1 MPSNTN
7 VSDPKIVENK
17 KASSK
22 RPINSEDLSALLDKA
37 ESKLHRTEMLLSVT
51 QKIAGLKNL
60 SEILWTLIEMTTK
73 EMGADR
79 GSLFL
84 NDALTGELYSRVA
97 QGDLTREIRILN
109 TTGIAGA
116 IFQTG
121 VGEIIHDAYKDCLL
135 YTSPSP
141 RDGLLSRMPSS
152 A

>member
-22 RPINSEDLSALLDKA
+22 RPINSEDLSTLLDKA

-84 NDALTGELYSRVA
+84 NDALTG
-97 QGDLTREIRILN
+97 
-109 TTGIAGA
+109 
-116 IFQTG
+116 
-121 VGEIIHDAYKDCLL
+121 
-135 YTSPSP
+135 
-141 RDGLLSRMPSS
+141 
-152 A
+152 